1 LRKQA
6 KDAEARLAKLTA
18 ERVSIEAKLADPAL
32 YAVGRA
38 NDITAA
44 NARLASIR
52 REAEAAEAQWL
63 AAEEALEA
71 AS

>member
-1 LRKQA
+1 
-6 KDAEARLAKLTA
+6 
-18 ERVSIEAKLADPAL
+18 
-32 YAVGRA
+32 VGRA
-38 NDITAA
+38 NDIAVA

-52 REAEAAEAQWL
+52 REAATVEAQWL